1 MQMKFIKKLPIPME
15 IKEQF
20 PVSEKIKQIRETRL
34 KEMEDIFTGKDDRLL
49 LIIGPCSAD
58 NEESVMDYTYRLADM
73 QDKVKDRIMIV
84 PRIYTNKPRTTGE
97 GYKGM
102 VHQPDPEKKPDMLEG
117 IISIRKL
124 HTRAVEETEMIC
136 ADEMLYPENHK

>member
-20 PVSEKIKQIRETRL
+20 PVSEKVKQIRETRL

-84 PRIYTNKPRTTGE
+84 PRIYTNKPRTTIKE
-97 GYKGM
+97 WS
-102 VHQPDPEKKPDMLEG
+102 
-117 IISIRKL
+117 ISRILRKN
-124 HTRAVEETEMIC
+124 RIC
-136 ADEMLYPENHK
+136 WKELFPFVSFIHVQ